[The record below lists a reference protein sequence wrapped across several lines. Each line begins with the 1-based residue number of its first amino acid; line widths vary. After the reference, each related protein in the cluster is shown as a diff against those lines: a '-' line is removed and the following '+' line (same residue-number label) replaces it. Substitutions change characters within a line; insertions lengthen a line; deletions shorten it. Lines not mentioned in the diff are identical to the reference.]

1 VKSAQFD
8 LVISDLRMPECDG
21 LSFLEALRQGGN
33 KVPVI
38 ILTAYSEVDTYLA
51 AMNAG
56 ATEYL
61 NKPIHSDELLRI
73 VRSCL
78 RSRAHSCD
86 TVSSDPI

>member
-1 VKSAQFD
+1 
-8 LVISDLRMPECDG
+8 MPDCDG

-33 KVPVI
+33 NVPVI
-38 ILTAYSEVDTYLA
+38 ILTAYGEVDTYLD

-61 NKPIHSDELLRI
+61 SKPIRSDELLSI

-78 RSRAHSCD
+78 RSRNSCR
-86 TVSSDPI
+86 SSVPSDLV

>member
-1 VKSAQFD
+1 
-8 LVISDLRMPECDG
+8 MPECDG
-21 LSFLEALRQGGN
+21 LSFLEALRQSGN
-33 KVPVI
+33 NVPVI
-38 ILTAYSEVDTYLA
+38 ILTAYGEVDTYLA

-78 RSRAHSCD
+78 RSRANRCH